1 MLEIFVVP
9 FYSEVL
15 PTTLGQQII
24 QRKFE
29 LEKKIKVLPPSKIFL
44 LLLLCQSLVLKLLL
58 MRF

>member
-1 MLEIFVVP
+1 MLEIFAVP

-44 LLLLCQSLVLKLLL
+44 LLLCQSLVLKLLL